1 MYIYDLFAFVEM
13 SKVSSKVIEIT
24 NNEQYERF
32 KKSHRRGIIFYGA
45 SWCKGCSQLAPL
57 YERIANRYHGRIA
70 LAHADVEVC
79 GLDFS
84 KVPVFVA
91 YRKGREINSIL
102 GADSERLREFVK
114 GAIEFE
120 AKKKSTQPIQQ
131 TKPPKPTTRSRDKKE
146 TKSSQANR
154 TKKEKRK

>member
-1 MYIYDLFAFVEM
+1 MYICDLFAFVEM

-120 AKKKSTQPIQQ
+120 AKKKSTHP
-131 TKPPKPTTRSRDKKE
+131 TKPITRSRDKKE